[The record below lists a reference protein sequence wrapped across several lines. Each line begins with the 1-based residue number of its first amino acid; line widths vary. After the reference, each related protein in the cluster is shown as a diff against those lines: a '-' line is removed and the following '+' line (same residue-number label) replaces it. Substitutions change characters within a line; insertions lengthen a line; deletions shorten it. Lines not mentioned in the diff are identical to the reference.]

1 MNWGLQ
7 KNSKAAF
14 RPAMALST
22 GELASLEGKLI
33 LLTATATQ
41 KTLRILKDQFPEV
54 LKWKTILNLPVRNN
68 VTIVVPPPDLIST
81 KFEKTLS
88 PFVTSM
94 KNHETF
100 LILVRG
106 KWDSVRLPKENNI
119 NGLKPGLSHLEYH

>member
-54 LKWKTILNLPVRNN
+54 SRWKTILNLPVRNN
-68 VTIVVPPPDLIST
+68 VTIVIPPPDLVST

-94 KNHETF
+94 KNNHETF
-100 LILVRG
+100 LVLVRG
-106 KWDSVRLPKENNI
+106 KCNSVCLPASE
-119 NGLKPGLSHLEYH
+119 E

>member
-1 MNWGLQ
+1 MNWGLH

-22 GELASLEGKLI
+22 GELASLDGKLI

-54 LKWKTILNLPVRNN
+54 SKWKTILNLPVRKN
-68 VTIVVPPPDLIST
+68 VTIVVPPPEIVST

-94 KNHETF
+94 KRSQETF
-100 LILVRG
+100 LVLVRG
-106 KWDSVRLPKENNI
+106 TYQLVCLQV
-119 NGLKPGLSHLEYH
+119 